1 MERSIDE
8 TPTRSEEQCPSQA
21 VVFLYKLVDGKSQ
34 DSFGRIC
41 AAMAGVDDEILKR
54 AASVGGALESG
65 DLPDPIGEDGDN
77 ESPMY
82 GTPKVSAANQALIDR
97 FLAMDA
103 DTDDVVDFVAS
114 L

>member
-1 MERSIDE
+1 MEVLVREDHWRRK
-8 TPTRSEEQCPSQA
+8 T
-21 VVFLYKLVDGKSQ
+21 VVV
-34 DSFGRIC
+34 
-41 AAMAGVDDEILKR
+41 MAIITATGER

-82 GTPKVSAANQALIDR
+82 GTPKVSAANQALIDC